1 MVSGSN
7 LILVFSSDIKWIP
20 QGDQLEKFGE
30 NGIKPV
36 LDDILIV
43 KLRPNQVLY
52 IYNIEENKC

>member
-1 MVSGSN
+1 MVSRSN
-7 LILVFSSDIKWIP
+7 LKLVFSSDIKWIP

-52 IYNIEENKC
+52 IL